1 VIQLNK
7 RDLPDAISVA
17 LLKRNL
23 NLPNSDID
31 GMGFP
36 LVYEAIAGNEV
47 NPEGGLIQSIFSEHD
62 LILTELEALE
72 TDSELIFCPI

>member
-17 LLKRNL
+17 MLKRNL

-47 NPEGGLIQSIFSEHD
+47 NPEGVKECMLDLLQKILFQKLIPNQ
-62 LILTELEALE
+62 
-72 TDSELIFCPI
+72 